1 MTTGAVIVA
10 AGRSSRMGGVDKLLL
25 SLGGRPLLAHSLA
38 TIANHPAVDRVAIVC
53 SEGNLDEAASLA
65 TVEAPSA
72 VVVPGGA
79 RRRDSVRAGVEAL
92 PGIDHVVIHDGAR
105 PFVTPPMIDSVLAG
119 ARLTGAALCAIPMPD
134 TVKRANLSGLVRST
148 VSREGLWLAQTP
160 QAFQVD
166 LLLRAHQASDIDAT
180 DDASLVELLGE
191 PVRIVLGSAHNL
203 KITLPEDLALAEALF
218 ASIRRGEA

>member
-1 MTTGAVIVA
+1 VTTGAVIVA
-10 AGRSSRMGGVDKLLL
+10 AGHSSRMGGVDKLLL
-25 SLGGRPLLAHSLA
+25 PLGGRPLLAHSLA
-38 TIANHPAVDRVAIVC
+38 TIASHPAVDRVAVVC
-53 SEGNLDEAASLA
+53 SEGNLDEASSLA

-72 VVVPGGA
+72 AVVLGGA

-92 PGIDHVVIHDGAR
+92 SGIDHVIIHDGAR

-191 PVRIVLGSAHNL
+191 PVRIVLGSARNL
-203 KITLPEDLALAEALF
+203 KITLPEDLALAEALY